1 MAETRSS
8 ILDPRAQADPVSESH
23 RKQAQR
29 RLESPYQR
37 TKPYLWKP
45 DWVFLAHA
53 RHEVSLLLLLPL
65 GPSQSSQ
72 TLDAQDTLEVTP
84 RVSLHSLQIRSQRD
98 RKSHS
103 GHPAG
108 KEQVSSTD
116 WSLPLAMERG
126 PVLQGEWAGETL
138 CLPLL

>member
-8 ILDPRAQADPVSESH
+8 ILDPRAQADPVSEAH
-23 RKQAQR
+23 TKQAQR
-29 RLESPYQR
+29 RLESPYQW
-37 TKPYLWKP
+37 TKPCLWKP

-53 RHEVSLLLLLPL
+53 RHEGFLPPLLLP

-72 TLDAQDTLEVTP
+72 TPDAQDTLEVTP
-84 RVSLHSLQIRSQRD
+84 KVSLHSLQIRSQKD
-98 RKSHS
+98 CKSPS

-108 KEQVSSTD
+108 KEQVSPMD

-126 PVLQGEWAGETL
+126 PVLQG
-138 CLPLL
+138 